1 MNFTDHPV
9 VASLTPV
16 FILIGLRFLA
26 GKRQWIRESAVK
38 DLSNL
43 VFLLLIPALLF
54 RTMSAVHVEAL
65 DLRPIGAYFL
75 AALLL
80 LGGAIFWRGFNRTSV
95 VKALGGVFS
104 NLVMIGITVVQ
115 LAYGKQGLVT
125 LLTITAVHAIILLT
139 VTTVVLELAVASENR
154 AMGVEPPHLL
164 QTTWTAFKNALIH
177 PIPLPIICGL
187 LFAQTGWTLPVVV
200 DKPLALLGS
209 AFGPIALVL
218 VGVTMATTPMR
229 GHLKDAL
236 WIVAAKNLLLPLMV
250 GISAW
255 TFGITG
261 LPLTVMVVAAAMPM
275 GANVF
280 MFAQRYEVAQE
291 LTTASMVLSTGL
303 ALFTLTLVM
312 LVMSWVGQIY

>member
-1 MNFTDHPV
+1 MNITDHPV

-16 FILIGLRFLA
+16 FILIALGYLA
-26 GKRQWIRESAVK
+26 GRLNWIREPAVK

-54 RTMSAVHVEAL
+54 RTMSTVHLEAL
-65 DLRPIGAYFL
+65 DLRPVAAYFL

-80 LGGAIFWRGFNRTSV
+80 LAVSIFWRGFNRRSV
-95 VKALGGVFS
+95 VVALGGVFA

-115 LAYGKQGLVT
+115 LAYGKPALVT
-125 LLTITAVHAIILLT
+125 LLTIVSVHAIILLT
-139 VTTVVLELAVASENR
+139 VTTVVLEMAVAHENR
-154 AMGVEPPHLL
+154 VLGMEPPHLL
-164 QTTWTAFKNALIH
+164 VTTWTAFRSALIH
-177 PIPLPIICGL
+177 PIPLPIVCGL
-187 LFAQTGWTLPVVV
+187 LFAQTGWTLPVVI
-200 DKPLALLGS
+200 DKPLGLLGA

-218 VGVTMATTPMR
+218 VGVTMATTEMR
-229 GHLKDAL
+229 GHLKSAL
-236 WIVAAKNLLLPLMV
+236 WIAMSKNLLLPLMV

-255 TFGITG
+255 AFGIGG

-280 MFAQRYEVAQE
+280 MFAQRYDVAQE

-303 ALFTLTLVM
+303 SLFTLTLVM
-312 LVMSWVGQIY
+312 LVMSWVS